1 MDYPEKDIYILKE
14 YLTLI
19 VTFLKESKKRIPG
32 LKHLTWMIS
41 IRFWKSTYPNGAVQ
55 CQQLVW

>member
-1 MDYPEKDIYILKE
+1 MSMDYPEKDIYILKE

-32 LKHLTWMIS
+32 LKHLT
-41 IRFWKSTYPNGAVQ
+41 
-55 CQQLVW
+55 